1 MEEKAETITNVQI
14 LGCYGCAFMLIDH
27 KLHIL
32 KEDMNKPTL
41 AMPMDNV
48 NMLFQGA
55 SGRIVEIT
63 DKKIEL
69 SWVKKALALE
79 ANKARALSMTIAGI
93 DSQED
98 PEIRSL
104 SISEAEEML
113 KGNKHKNIRRFLSKS
128 FLAKPPT
135 TCADIAGAI
144 AITTDSGLP
153 NMQILYRKYQDQ
165 WK

>member
-1 MEEKAETITNVQI
+1 MEKATEVITNVQI
-14 LGCYGCAFMLIDH
+14 LGCYGCALMLIDH
-27 KLHIL
+27 RLYIL
-32 KEDMNKPTL
+32 KEDMDKPTL

-55 SGRIVEIT
+55 SDRIVEIS

-69 SWVKKALALE
+69 SWVKRALILE

-93 DSQED
+93 DPQED
-98 PEIRSL
+98 PEIRIL
-104 SISEAEEML
+104 AISEAEELL
-113 KGNKHKNIRRFLSKS
+113 KGNKHKNIRRFLRKR

-135 TCADIAGAI
+135 TCADVAGAI
-144 AITTDSGLP
+144 AIATDLGLP
-153 NMQILYRKYQDQ
+153 NTQRLYREYQDQ

>member
-1 MEEKAETITNVQI
+1 MEKATEVITNVQI
-14 LGCYGCAFMLIDH
+14 LGCYGCALMLIDH
-27 KLHIL
+27 RLYIL
-32 KEDMNKPTL
+32 KEDMDKPTL

-48 NMLFQGA
+48 NMLFQGV
-55 SGRIVEIT
+55 SGRIVEIP

-79 ANKARALSMTIAGI
+79 ANKARVLSMTIAGI

-98 PEIRSL
+98 LKIRSL

-113 KGNKHKNIRRFLSKS
+113 KGSKHKNIRRFLRKR

-135 TCADIAGAI
+135 TCADVAGAI
-144 AITTDSGLP
+144 AIATDSGLP
-153 NMQILYRKYQDQ
+153 NMQRLYRKCQDQ